1 MGSIT
6 LFSVGFTKYK
16 PNPSAVERHIDMKR
30 ATLNK
35 VLSEVGDYYE
45 NDGTK
50 LAPAV
55 AFHPATVYSD
65 PTWLAK
71 EREMIRRYPVIVG
84 HSSKIKAPG
93 DFFTDDSTGVPIIV
107 VRQNDGSVRVLINI
121 CRHRGAK
128 VCNQATG
135 TRRLFVC
142 PYHGWS
148 YKRDG
153 SLLNIPREE
162 GFLDLDMQDH
172 GLTALPAEERHG
184 FIWVVAIPGATIDVA
199 AHLGEMDAEIAS
211 YGTAEMVLERETVL
225 AERLNWKFVLDGFL
239 EVYHLDC
246 LHTKTVSPYF
256 HSRYSTYDEFGIN
269 GRLIGIGKSFDA
281 VRASAS
287 ERETSELKKHFSI
300 NYLIFPN
307 TILLWQG
314 DHFECWTS
322 FPGENPDQCSV
333 HIQSVTPSAMVGS
346 EFQNKWDK
354 NWKFLIGTVV
364 DEDWA
369 VAKTVQKSFHA
380 VPNSEVV
387 FGRNEPGLQHFYGQ
401 LEKEVAKR

>member
-1 MGSIT
+1 
-6 LFSVGFTKYK
+6 
-16 PNPSAVERHIDMKR
+16 MKR
-30 ATLNK
+30 ATLDK

-148 YKRDG
+148 YKSDG
-153 SLLNIPREE
+153 SLLKIPREE

-239 EVYHLDC
+239 EVYHLD
-246 LHTKTVSPYF
+246 
-256 HSRYSTYDEFGIN
+256 
-269 GRLIGIGKSFDA
+269 
-281 VRASAS
+281 
-287 ERETSELKKHFSI
+287 
-300 NYLIFPN
+300 
-307 TILLWQG
+307 
-314 DHFECWTS
+314 
-322 FPGENPDQCSV
+322 
-333 HIQSVTPSAMVGS
+333 
-346 EFQNKWDK
+346 
-354 NWKFLIGTVV
+354 
-364 DEDWA
+364 
-369 VAKTVQKSFHA
+369 
-380 VPNSEVV
+380 
-387 FGRNEPGLQHFYGQ
+387 
-401 LEKEVAKR
+401 